1 MTGRIEIRIPAPLA
15 DTLLRL
21 AAETELPLEDI
32 VETAFKNYLE
42 RRFDN
47 G

>member
-1 MTGRIEIRIPAPLA
+1 MTYRIEIRIPAPLA
-15 DTLLRL
+15 DALLRV

-42 RRFDN
+42 RSRDN